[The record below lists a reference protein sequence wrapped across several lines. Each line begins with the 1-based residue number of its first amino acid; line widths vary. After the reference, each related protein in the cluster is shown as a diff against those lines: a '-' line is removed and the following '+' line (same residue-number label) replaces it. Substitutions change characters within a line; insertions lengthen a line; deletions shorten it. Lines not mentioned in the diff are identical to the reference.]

1 MDRIPPNIELIDS
14 IILLLHLLMII
25 MVDLLVK
32 SIDTL
37 FACSVGYSPRSTTLE
52 NIIRQMIWNH
62 SSFVTLIDYSMEP
75 THGELLNHCRGN
87 TPALHQVDKSIMS

>member
-37 FACSVGYSPRSTTLE
+37 FACSVGYSPRSMTLE

-62 SSFVTLIDYSMEP
+62 SSFMTLVDYMVKS
-75 THGELLNHCRGN
+75 TLGEVLKHWRGN
-87 TPALHQVDKSIMS
+87 TPALHRVDKSIMS

>member
-25 MVDLLVK
+25 MVDLLVE

-37 FACSVGYSPRSTTLE
+37 FACSVGYSPCSTTLE
-52 NIIRQMIWNH
+52 NIILQMIWNH

-75 THGELLNHCRGN
+75 THGELLNHYRGN
-87 TPALHQVDKSIMS
+87 TPALHRVDKSIMS